1 MTVVEPP
8 LTKWI
13 MRRGR
18 EANVGRRSLWR
29 QRRLRTSSANP
40 RKVIQHTLS
49 RAAQRYW
56 TNWGGGAGRDG
67 TGRVKKGGRKEVRN
81 GWGE

>member
-1 MTVVEPP
+1 MEPP

-40 RKVIQHTLS
+40 RKVIQHILS

-56 TNWGGGAGRDG
+56 TNWGVGQGGVERDG
-67 TGRVKKGGRKEVRN
+67 ESRKRGKRRGEE